1 MTNPPSRVPRELGRL
16 GTAVVLILLLVGSAL
31 FMHNLAGHTST
42 HVSATSHPHETV
54 VAHSTSVVPAPSAV
68 LTSADDCG
76 GLCEMLCAV
85 MGMACLM
92 VLARF
97 AWSLQRG
104 TGSRALFVLSRALSA
119 AAVLPRLV
127 LPRAAPDLA
136 QLSIIRI

>member
-1 MTNPPSRVPRELGRL
+1 MINPQTRAPMGLGRL

-31 FMHNLAGHTST
+31 LMHTLAGHTST
-42 HVSATSHPHETV
+42 HTSTASHSHETAA
-54 VAHSTSVVPAPSAV
+54 AHSTSVTPAPSAA

-76 GLCEMLCAV
+76 GLCAMLCAI

-92 VLARF
+92 VLALF
-97 AWSLQRG
+97 AWSLLRR
-104 TGSRALFVLSRALSA
+104 TGNRALFVLSRALSA